1 MAALD
6 GPYGPLFIDR
16 LSRRREAPLGLS
28 CRLAAKRGPCEA
40 TVMRQR
46 VDFVTLR
53 VEDLEAATR
62 YYVDG
67 LGWRPLLQVPGEVS
81 FFQIGHGQVLSLFA
95 ADAFDADSGGEPAAP
110 ITLAHNVDSPDAVRA
125 VVDQMVRAGGR
136 ILKAPQPAS
145 WGGFHALV
153 QDPSG
158 FGWEIAHNPGWSVAA
173 DGTVSLGPAGE

>member
-1 MAALD
+1 
-6 GPYGPLFIDR
+6 
-16 LSRRREAPLGLS
+16 
-28 CRLAAKRGPCEA
+28 
-40 TVMRQR
+40 MRQR

-67 LGWRPLLQVPGEVS
+67 LGWQPLLQVPGEVS

-95 ADAFDADSGGEPAAP
+95 AAGFDADSGGVPATP
-110 ITLAHNVDSPDAVRA
+110 VTLAHNVDSADAVRA
-125 VVDQMVRAGGR
+125 VVDQMVQAGGR
-136 ILKAPQPAS
+136 TLKAPQPAS